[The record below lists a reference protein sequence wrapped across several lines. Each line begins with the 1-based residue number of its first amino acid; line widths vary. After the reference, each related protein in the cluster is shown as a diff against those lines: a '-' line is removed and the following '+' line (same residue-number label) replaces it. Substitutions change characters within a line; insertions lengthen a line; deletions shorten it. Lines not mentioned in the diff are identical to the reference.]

1 MERLLFRQLPW
12 AVRLAVGVA
21 YYNAWVC
28 IEEFIIDRNGLW
40 KYMPYYRKGEGCVWD
55 LAVGLIIA
63 FGIWHFST
71 RAAPPAVTRA
81 L

>member
-12 AVRLAVGVA
+12 TVRIAVGVA
-21 YYNAWVC
+21 YYTAWAC

-55 LAVGLIIA
+55 LTVGLIIA
-63 FGIWHFST
+63 FCIWRFST
-71 RAAPPAVTRA
+71 RAAPSAVRRA
-81 L
+81 V